1 MLLIGESVYEI
12 NERGIVFGLLRCV
25 KIKYEWSVI
34 ILGLFFIGK
43 DK

>member
-1 MLLIGESVYEI
+1 MKLMRGELFL
-12 NERGIVFGLLRCV
+12 VFKMCYD
-25 KIKYEWSVI
+25 KYEWSVI